1 MAIALPGLASGLD
14 SAAIIAATM
23 DVERLPK
30 LSLETKAA
38 SASNYVSVLKT
49 LNGKVS
55 DLLTAAQDQT
65 KPDAF
70 SLFTTTSSSPSVT
83 VTVGSSAAAGE
94 LDITVT
100 SVAARHSAVTAP
112 MTDWGQNPPVLTFAT
127 AAEEVTVTAD
137 SDSLD
142 DVVKAVNASDAGVT
156 ATKVSAGNGEFRL
169 QFTAKETGA
178 ENAFELKDS
187 SGAAVP
193 TTLIRQGSD
202 ASITLF
208 AGTDAEQNITS
219 SANTFKDV
227 MAGVDITVSG
237 VSAEPV
243 SIAVSRDAD
252 AVASQASKLVDRVN
266 DVFGYIK
273 LKTSVSQT
281 TDATGKSTVK
291 AGDLTSDSLT
301 RTVTQQVLTA
311 AMDPVNG
318 MSPSTIGISLT
329 RDGLLAFDQAKFT
342 AALAE
347 DPQGTEAMLAAI
359 AGRLADASTS
369 ISDKYDGSLSQKI
382 NGQDTVLRNLNDQ
395 IAGWDTR
402 LAKREES
409 LALLYARLE
418 VSMSRL
424 NSMMTGLAS
433 SLDNLPTWGNE
444 KK

>member
-1 MAIALPGLASGLD
+1 M
-14 SAAIIAATM
+14 
-23 DVERLPK
+23 
-30 LSLETKAA
+30 
-38 SASNYVSVLKT
+38 
-49 LNGKVS
+49 
-55 DLLTAAQDQT
+55 TA
-65 KPDAF
+65 
-70 SLFTTTSSSPSVT
+70 
-83 VTVGSSAAAGE
+83 
-94 LDITVT
+94 
-100 SVAARHSAVTAP
+100 
-112 MTDWGQNPPVLTFAT
+112 WGQNPPVLTFAT
-127 AAEEVTVTAD
+127 AAGEVAVTAD

-178 ENAFELKDS
+178 ENAFQLRDS

-208 AGTDAEQNITS
+208 AGTDAEQIITS
-219 SANTFKDV
+219 TSNSFKDV
-227 MAGVDITVSG
+227 MAGVDITVSA

-318 MSPSTIGISLT
+318 MSPSAIGISLT

-433 SLDNLPTWGNE
+433 QLDNLPTWGNE

>member
-55 DLLTAAQDQT
+55 DLLTAAQAQT

-70 SLFTTTSSSPSVT
+70 SLFTTTSSSPAVKVT
-83 VTVGSSAAAGE
+83 AGSAAAAGE

-100 SVAARHSAVTAP
+100 SVAAKHSAVTAP
-112 MTDWGQNPPVLTFAT
+112 MTAWGQNPPVLTFAT
-127 AAEEVTVTAD
+127 AAGDITVTAD

-142 DVVKAVNASDAGVT
+142 DVVKAVNASDAGIT

-169 QFTAKETGA
+169 QFTAKESGA
-178 ENAFELKDS
+178 ASAFELKES
-187 SGAAVP
+187 SGAAIP

-227 MAGVDITVSG
+227 MAGVDVTVSA

-243 SIAVSRDAD
+243 SITVSRDAD
-252 AVASQASKLVDRVN
+252 AVAAQASKLVDRVN

-281 TDATGKSTVK
+281 TDAAGKSTVK

-318 MSPSTIGISLT
+318 MSPSSIGISLT
-329 RDGLLAFDQAKFT
+329 RDGLLSFDSAKFS

-347 DPQGTEAMLAAI
+347 DPQGTEAVLAAI

-395 IAGWDTR
+395 IASWDTR

-424 NSMMTGLAS
+424 NSTMTGLAS

>member
-1 MAIALPGLASGLD
+1 MGIALPGLASGLD

-30 LSLETKAA
+30 QSLENKAA

-55 DLLTAAQDQT
+55 DLLTAAQAQT

-70 SLFTTTSSSPSVT
+70 SLFTTTSSSPAVT
-83 VTVGSSAAAGE
+83 VTAGSAAAAGE

-100 SVAARHSAVTAP
+100 SVAAKHSAVTAP
-112 MTDWGQNPPVLTFAT
+112 MTTWGENPPVLTFAT
-127 AAEEVTVTAD
+127 AAGDVTVTAD

-178 ENAFELKDS
+178 ENAFEVRDS
-187 SGAAVP
+187 AGAAVP
-193 TTLIRQGSD
+193 ITLIRQGTD

-208 AGTDAEQNITS
+208 AGTDAEQVIVS
-219 SANTFKDV
+219 GSNTFKDV
-227 MAGVDITVSG
+227 MTGVDITVSA
-237 VSAEPV
+237 VSAAPV
-243 SIAVSRDAD
+243 SLSVTKDMEAVTAEG
-252 AVASQASKLVDRVN
+252 QKLVDAVN
-266 DVFGYIK
+266 GVFGYIK
-273 LKTSVSQT
+273 LKTTVSQT
-281 TDATGKSTVK
+281 TDATGKSVVK

-301 RTVTQQVLTA
+301 RTVSQQVLNA
-311 AMDPVNG
+311 AMDPVDG
-318 MSPSTIGISLT
+318 KSPSTIGISLT
-329 RDGLLAFDQAKFT
+329 REGSLAFDGEKF
-342 AALAE
+342 AAAMAN
-347 DPQGTEAMLAAI
+347 DPKGTEAMLSAI
-359 AGRLADASTS
+359 AARLADAATS

-382 NGQDTVLRNLNDQ
+382 NGQDVVLRGLNDQ

>member
-1 MAIALPGLASGLD
+1 
-14 SAAIIAATM
+14 
-23 DVERLPK
+23 
-30 LSLETKAA
+30 
-38 SASNYVSVLKT
+38 
-49 LNGKVS
+49 
-55 DLLTAAQDQT
+55 
-65 KPDAF
+65 
-70 SLFTTTSSSPSVT
+70 
-83 VTVGSSAAAGE
+83 
-94 LDITVT
+94 
-100 SVAARHSAVTAP
+100 
-112 MTDWGQNPPVLTFAT
+112 
-127 AAEEVTVTAD
+127 
-137 SDSLD
+137 
-142 DVVKAVNASDAGVT
+142 
-156 ATKVSAGNGEFRL
+156 
-169 QFTAKETGA
+169 
-178 ENAFELKDS
+178 
-187 SGAAVP
+187 
-193 TTLIRQGSD
+193 
-202 ASITLF
+202 
-208 AGTDAEQNITS
+208 
-219 SANTFKDV
+219 
-227 MAGVDITVSG
+227 MAGVDITVSA

-342 AALAE
+342 AALAN
-347 DPQGTEAMLAAI
+347 DPKGTEEMLAAI